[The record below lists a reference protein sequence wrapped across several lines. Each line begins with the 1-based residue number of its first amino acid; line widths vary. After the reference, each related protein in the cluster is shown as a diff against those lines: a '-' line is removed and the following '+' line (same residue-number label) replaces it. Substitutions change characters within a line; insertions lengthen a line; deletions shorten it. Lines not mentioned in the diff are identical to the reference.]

1 MVKVFVL
8 LSPFAILSLTLDKTS
23 WFFKAWVRNLFSL
36 LFVQIVVSLVLLIL
50 FSMDYSAGDLFS
62 KFVYVG
68 GIYALIKTNSLVR
81 DFIGGVST
89 EVSQSVKNFAQ
100 FRSH

>member
-1 MVKVFVL
+1 M
-8 LSPFAILSLTLDKTS
+8 D
-23 WFFKAWVRNLFSL
+23 FS
-36 LFVQIVVSLVLLIL
+36 
-50 FSMDYSAGDLFS
+50 ATNLFS

-89 EVSQSVKNFAQ
+89 EVSQSVKNFIG
-100 FRSH
+100 FKS